1 MNIIFDTNT
10 GLVPAIIQHADTGQ
24 VLMLGY
30 MNQQALEQ
38 TLRSKLVTFYSRSR
52 KEIWVKGATSGNY
65 LSLISLSLDC
75 DGDSLLVQAR
85 PTGPVC
91 HTGKNSCFG
100 TPAAKGFL
108 RELETVINDKIS
120 TEAADSYTYNLFSKG
135 VNKIAQKVGEE
146 ATELVIEA
154 KDDNPELFRNEA
166 ADLLYHF
173 LLLLRYKE
181 TSLEEIETILYQ
193 RHCS

>member
-1 MNIIFDTNT
+1 MNIIFDINT

-85 PTGPVC
+85 PAGPVC

-181 TSLEEIETILYQ
+181 TSLEEIETILHQ

>member
-1 MNIIFDTNT
+1 MNIIFDANT
-10 GLVPAIIQHADTGQ
+10 GLIPAIVQHADTGQ

-30 MNQQALEQ
+30 MNQQALDQ
-38 TLRSKLVTFYSRSR
+38 TLQSKLVTFYSRSR
-52 KEIWVKGATSGNY
+52 KEIWIKGATSGHY
-65 LSLISLSLDC
+65 LNLISVSFDC

-85 PTGPVC
+85 PDGPAC
-91 HTGKNSCFG
+91 HTGTSSCFG
-100 TPAAKGFL
+100 TPVAKGFL
-108 RELETVINDKIS
+108 RQLETVINDKIS
-120 TEAADSYTYNLFSKG
+120 AEAAGSYTYQLFSKG

-154 KDDNPELFRNEA
+154 KDENPELFRNEA

-181 TSLEEIETILYQ
+181 ASLEEIETILYQ
-193 RHCS
+193 RHRS